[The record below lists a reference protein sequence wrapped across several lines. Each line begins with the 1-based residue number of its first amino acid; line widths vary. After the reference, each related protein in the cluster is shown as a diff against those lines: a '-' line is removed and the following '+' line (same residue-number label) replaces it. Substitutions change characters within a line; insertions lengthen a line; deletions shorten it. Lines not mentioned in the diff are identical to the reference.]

1 MVQQSSGGITAT
13 VPEVVCTTSFG
24 SILGL
29 PANLL
34 GIKPTGMFNL
44 NQSLVNLAVWG
55 LLIYVLWP
63 KGK

>member
-1 MVQQSSGGITAT
+1 MVQQSGGGLTAT
-13 VPEVVCTTSFG
+13 VPEVVCVTSFR

-34 GIKPTGMFNL
+34 GIKQQDMLNM
-44 NQSLVNLAVWG
+44 NQSLVNFAFWG
-55 LLIYVLWP
+55 LLIYMLWP